1 MTLLTIIQDVTD
13 LLSLP
18 RPSAVVASP
27 DAQVRQL
34 YALANEE
41 GKELASRGDWQALV
55 RQQTFVTTDTTEQT
69 SAVPADLDRFI
80 ANSFFN
86 RTTRRNLL
94 GPLTPQ
100 DWQAIQAQPQ
110 LNRVYISWRQRDNKF
125 LVTPDPVP
133 PSETIA
139 YEYVTKNWATSA
151 SGTPQSRF
159 LADDDT
165 SVLDEELIKLGVRWR
180 FMKSKGLE
188 YAEDFRTYQ
197 TQVQQAR
204 GRDGGAT
211 RLNLRGYD
219 GFVASIYP
227 EGNFSGTVAG

>member
-18 RPSAVVASP
+18 RPQAVVASQ

-41 GKELASRGDWQALV
+41 GKELASRHDWQALTM
-55 RQQTFVTTDTTEQT
+55 QYTFDTTEAAVQT
-69 SAVPADLDRFI
+69 SAIPADLDRFI
-80 ANSFFN
+80 ANTFFN

-110 LNRVYISWRQRDNKF
+110 LNRVYISWRERGNIF
-125 LVTPDPVP
+125 LATPDPVP
-133 PSETIA
+133 PTQTIA
-139 YEYVTKNWATSA
+139 YEYVTKNWAISA
-151 SGTPQSRF
+151 AGTPQARF
-159 LADDDT
+159 SADDDT
-165 SVLDEELIKLGVRWR
+165 SYLDEELIKLGVRWR
-180 FMKSKGLE
+180 FMKTKGLE
-188 YAEDFRTYQ
+188 YAEDFRTYER
-197 TQVQQAR
+197 QVQQAR

-227 EGNFSGTVAG
+227 EGTFPGPN